1 MSKFS
6 SLEHRVPLELDN
18 VSVTCNDSLC
28 KKCKLCIK
36 ACTNVAGVYPLYDL
50 STNGDHG
57 VCINCGQCRIACPF
71 GAITEVSDIDLVEE
85 ALANKDITTVFLT
98 APAVRVSLGDAFNL
112 PSGTNVANKMV
123 SALKSLGA
131 DYVLDVTM
139 GADLT
144 IMEEA
149 AELLERIKSKK
160 NLPMYTSCC
169 PGWVKFAELFYPDM
183 LEHLSTCKSPIAMQ
197 ATMVK
202 TYFAS
207 AHNLNPE
214 NIRVISVTPCTA
226 KKFECSREELNQG
239 MKSQGLN
246 GRDCDISITTNEF
259 ANMIKKHNIDFLAL
273 DDIEFDSL
281 LGAGSGA
288 GLIFGNSGGV
298 TEACLRT
305 LYYYINGKNVET
317 NDFIKFE
324 AVRGLDNVKEA
335 NVTIGEYDLKI
346 CVCNKM
352 AEVKKVIDEI
362 RSGTRY
368 YDFIEVMACEG
379 GCANGG
385 GQIKILKKP
394 LIEEAKINRNKT
406 LYDIDSKMKIRYCH
420 ENPNIK
426 ELYENYLEKPLSEK
440 SHELLHTTFV
450 DRSYEVTGVKKD

>member
-18 VSVTCNDSLC
+18 VSVTCNDALC

-50 STNGDHG
+50 EKNGDHG

-71 GAITEVSDIDLVEE
+71 NAITEVSDIDLVEE
-85 ALANKDITTVFLT
+85 ALSNKDIITVFLT
-98 APAVRVSLGDAFNL
+98 APAVRISLGDAFGL
-112 PSGTNVANKMV
+112 PSGTNVQSKMV
-123 SALKSLGA
+123 SALKHLGA

-149 AELLERIKSKK
+149 QELLERIKSKK

-183 LEHLSTCKSPIAMQ
+183 LDNLSTCKSPIAMQ
-197 ATMVK
+197 ATCVK
-202 TYFAS
+202 TYFAMKN
-207 AHNLNPE
+207 NLNPE
-214 NIRVISVTPCTA
+214 KIKVISVTPCTA
-226 KKFECSREELNQG
+226 KKFECQRDELNAG
-239 MKSQGLN
+239 MKSLGLS
-246 GRDCDISITTNEF
+246 GKDCDISITTNEF
-259 ANMIKKHNIDFLAL
+259 ANMIKKHNIDLL
-273 DDIEFDSL
+273 NLEDSKFDSL
-281 LGAGSGA
+281 LGTGSGA

-305 LYYYINGKNVET
+305 LYYYVNGKNIDT

-324 AVRGLDNVKEA
+324 PVRGLDNVKEA
-335 NVTIGEYDLKI
+335 LVDIGEYTLSV

-352 AEVKKVIDEI
+352 AEAKKVIDEV
-362 RSGTRY
+362 RLGTRH

-394 LIEEAKINRNKT
+394 LMEEAKINRNKT
-406 LYDIDSKMKIRYCH
+406 LYDIDKKMNIRYCH

-426 ELYENYLEKPLSEK
+426 YLYENFFKNPLSNK
-440 SHELLHTTFV
+440 SHELLHTSFV
-450 DRSYEVTGVKKD
+450 DRSYEVIKK

>member
-6 SLEHRVPLELDN
+6 SLEHRVPLEDDN
-18 VSVTCNDSLC
+18 VSVTCNDQLC

-50 STNGDHG
+50 SKNGDHG

-71 GAITEVSDIDLVEE
+71 NAITEVSNIDLVEE
-85 ALANKDITTVFLT
+85 ALKDKDIITVFLT
-98 APAVRVSLGDAFNL
+98 APAVRVSLGDAFGA
-112 PSGTNVANKMV
+112 PSGTNVKSKMV

-149 AELLERIKSKK
+149 AELFERIKNRK

-183 LEHLSTCKSPIAMQ
+183 LDNLSSCKSPIAMQ
-197 ATMVK
+197 ATCVK
-202 TYFAS
+202 TYFA
-207 AHNLNPE
+207 AKNKLNPE
-214 NIRVISVTPCTA
+214 KIRVISVTPCTA
-226 KKFECSREELNQG
+226 KKFECDREELNAG
-239 MKSQGLN
+239 MHTQGLN
-246 GRDCDISITTNEF
+246 GKDCDISITTNEF
-259 ANMIKKHNIDFLAL
+259 ANMIKNHNLDFLNL
-273 DDIEFDSL
+273 EDKEFDSL
-281 LGAGSGA
+281 LGTGSGA

-305 LYYYINGKNVET
+305 LYYYINGKNIESK
-317 NDFIKFE
+317 DFIKFE
-324 AVRGLDNVKEA
+324 AVRGLDYVKEA
-335 NVTIGEYDLKI
+335 NVDMGEYNLSV

-352 AEVKKVIDEI
+352 AEAKKVIDEI
-362 RSGTRY
+362 RAGIRH

-394 LIEEAKINRNKT
+394 LMEEAKLNRNKT
-406 LYDIDSKMKIRYCH
+406 LYETDEKMKIRYCH

-426 ELYENYLEKPLSEK
+426 ELYDNYLIKPLSEK
-440 SHELLHTTFV
+440 SHELLHTSFV
-450 DRSYEVTGVKKD
+450 DRSYEVNEK